1 MEHGRR
7 FGEIMM
13 IDTSNHIVS
22 IELDDTGEE
31 IKLPIY
37 LFTFYH
43 ELDDPVTLV
52 LGRNSDVF

>member
-7 FGEIMM
+7 FGEVMM
-13 IDTSNHIVS
+13 IDTSNNIVS
-22 IELDDTGEE
+22 IELDDTGDE
-31 IKLPIY
+31 IRIPTH
-37 LFTFYH
+37 LFTFHY